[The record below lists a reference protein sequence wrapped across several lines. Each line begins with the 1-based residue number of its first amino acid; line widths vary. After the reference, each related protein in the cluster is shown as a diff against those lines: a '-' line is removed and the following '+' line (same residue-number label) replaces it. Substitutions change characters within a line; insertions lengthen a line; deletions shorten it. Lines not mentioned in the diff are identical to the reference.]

1 MISHFLFQG
10 PTFHISC

>member
-10 PTFHISC
+10 STFHISC